1 MSSAQFDYT
10 RILVCAGAAASVDDV
25 QNQIQSGIGE
35 LKSEVKNSVVSYFYT
50 FFSLSTSLT
59 QVSFF
64 FICCTCELNL
74 HQQYAR
80 LDALPFLYFKLL
92 LNCAC
97 MFFSF
102 CNRQTVQT
110 HCVQIY

>member
-1 MSSAQFDYT
+1 M
-10 RILVCAGAAASVDDV
+10 DDV
-25 QNQIQSGIGE
+25 QNQIESGIGE

-50 FFSLSTSLT
+50 FFSQYFIDPSKI
-59 QVSFF
+59 F

-80 LDALPFLYFKLL
+80 LDAQPFLYLKLL